1 MIGGFPGLFLP
12 LRWLFQTHPIALNPE
27 AGITITI
34 SNIPSSSSS
43 LPLSSPSS
51 SKDTRRF
58 IQDFESSFGS
68 QHPSFHENGY
78 QSAVSYAHRNSKFLL
93 IYLHSPMHVTST
105 ILILIIIL
113 IA

>member
-27 AGITITI
+27 AGITITT
-34 SNIPSSSSS
+34 SNIPPSSSS
-43 LPLSSPSS
+43 SS

-93 IYLHSPMHVTST
+93 IYLHSPMHVTSST
-105 ILILIIIL
+105 LLILMIIL

>member
-1 MIGGFPGLFLP
+1 MMIGGIPGLFLP

-27 AGITITI
+27 AGNTITTSI
-34 SNIPSSSSS
+34 ILS
-43 LPLSSPSS
+43 LLQLSSI
-51 SKDTRRF
+51 DTRRF

-93 IYLHSPMHVTST
+93 IYLHSPMHVIPT
-105 ILILIIIL
+105 ILIIIL
-113 IA
+113 IV

>member
-27 AGITITI
+27 AGITITT
-34 SNIPSSSSS
+34 SNIPSSSS
-43 LPLSSPSS
+43 LSSSSSS

-78 QSAVSYAHRNSKFLL
+78 QSAVSLAHRNSKFLL

-105 ILILIIIL
+105 ILIIIIIL